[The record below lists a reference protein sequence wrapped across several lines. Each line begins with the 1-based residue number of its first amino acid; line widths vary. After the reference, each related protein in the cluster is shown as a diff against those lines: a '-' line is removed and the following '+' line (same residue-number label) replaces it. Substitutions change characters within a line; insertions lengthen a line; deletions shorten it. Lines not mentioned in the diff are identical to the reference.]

1 MEINWLDF
9 VWYEL
14 TLEGISEQALSR
26 GHSLVEL
33 SLTRLF
39 NSHWHN
45 ASTVTGTIVQQS
57 PAQLCN
63 KDWHDSSTVAGTII
77 QESLA
82 RLFKSHWHDCSTV
95 ATTIVQQ
102 SLAWFFNSHWHNS
115 STATAIIYQQ
125 SLARFFNSGWDDSST
140 ATVKVFFLF
149 LCWQKPSAVMF
160 TVEES
165 CHAPGIRHMI
175 LIFPHNLLLAVRK
188 WLLDSLAGLL

>member
-14 TLEGISEQALSR
+14 TLEGISEQTLSR
-26 GHSLVEL
+26 GHLLVEL

-95 ATTIVQQ
+95 ASMIFQQ
-102 SLAWFFNSHWHNS
+102 SLAQFFNSHCHNS
-115 STATAIIYQQ
+115 STVTGTILQQ
-125 SLARFFNSGWDDSST
+125 WLGRFFNSHGQGFFSFSMLAEIFSNDVHCWRIVPRTRNTTHDSYFS
-140 ATVKVFFLF
+140 
-149 LCWQKPSAVMF
+149 P
-160 TVEES
+160 
-165 CHAPGIRHMI
+165 
-175 LIFPHNLLLAVRK
+175 
-188 WLLDSLAGLL
+188 